1 MILDVQ
7 RGVAIADEFDTGAPD
22 EICMVGNDPPLARVE
37 HLLHEA
43 IHSISLRMTPSL
55 GMVSAVGTML
65 DGFADRGVWE
75 EAKVLACEALLF
87 ERVGRPLDMLDVSDT
102 ASIQQ
107 VDDETLDRALA
118 SPETSALL
126 DRTLAWAREV
136 GLVRE
141 V

>member
-7 RGVAIADEFDTGAPD
+7 RGVALADEFDTGAPD

-37 HLLHEA
+37 HLLHES
-43 IHSISLRMTPSL
+43 IHALSLRMAPSL
-55 GMVSAVGTML
+55 GMVKAVGLML

-87 ERVGRPLDMLDVSDT
+87 ERVGRPLDMLDVRDT
-102 ASIQQ
+102 ASIQG
-107 VDDETLDRALA
+107 VDDKTLDRALK
-118 SPETSALL
+118 SPETIALL
-126 DRTLAWAREV
+126 DRTLAWCREV
-136 GLVRE
+136 GIIVE